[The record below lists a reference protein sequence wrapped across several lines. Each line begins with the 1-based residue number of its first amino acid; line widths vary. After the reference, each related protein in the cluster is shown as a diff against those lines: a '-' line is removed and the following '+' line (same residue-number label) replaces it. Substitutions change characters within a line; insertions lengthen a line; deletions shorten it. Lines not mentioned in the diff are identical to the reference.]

1 MALVVKDRV
10 KVYSSTTGT
19 GTLSLGSAFAGF
31 QTFNNALGD
40 GDTTYYGIFE
50 SSTGEWEVGL
60 GTYTSSGNTLSRD
73 TILESSNAGAAVNLT
88 ADTEV
93 FITYPA
99 DKSVYFDANGDV
111 NLNRDPQSA
120 LQAATKQYVDTIA
133 AAGIH
138 YHDPVRVES
147 PDTAG
152 NLTATY
158 DNGSSGVGATLTNSG
173 TQAALVIDGV
183 TVSTNDRVLIYSQTN
198 GYENGVYTVTNTG
211 SASTNWVLTRAT
223 DADSYGPSDPDSLG
237 QGDAFFVK
245 EGDTGAG
252 ELYVMNTAG
261 EIVFGTTDINFIVV
275 AETAVYSAG
284 DGLTLSGTEF
294 NVGPGTGITVNA
306 TTVSTVQDI
315 ATSATPT
322 FDGLTTTG
330 NITFGDNDKAIFG
343 AGSDLQIYHDGSD
356 SYISDVGTGDLKIQ
370 GANVRLENPSGV
382 RYFQGS
388 SGISYLYNSGDIKLA
403 TTSTGVDIT
412 GTLTSDGL
420 TVYNGTSDPDVLLR
434 NNGTGDV
441 TLTFRRGAADD
452 VYTDWS
458 LINDNGTF
466 TFRSDNSSD
475 PDHTQLTMSQGDI
488 SFYEDTGTTAKFFWD
503 ASAES
508 LGIGTSSP
516 SEKLDVLAGLARFAN
531 NTTPANEADGA
542 AYFGK
547 ISGTAFMSNQ
557 GGVTFRT
564 ASTEAMRIDS
574 SGRVGIGTSSPD
586 ALLNLSS
593 DSASDGAVL
602 RLENSRTSMFGGDKY
617 GQLQFF
623 GNDSS
628 TTASGIRAYINTLS
642 TGGNGEAHMT
652 FGTAAPNS
660 AVAEAMRI
668 DSSGNVGIG
677 TSSPTSKL
685 EVNVNGT
692 SAITVRSSDGGQAN
706 LIFGDQADADR
717 GRVVYSNADESMRFA
732 VNNLVEAMRID
743 SSGNVGIGTSSPSSH
758 LHVKS
763 TSDNI
768 VATRVST
775 NSVDALFQSIES
787 ASLAQIGTTG
797 AHAFTFFT
805 SNQERMRIDSS
816 GNVGI
821 GLTSAG
827 NKLEILGS
835 VVSKALNTD
844 TGFLVGENGS
854 AALLRQYENRPM
866 LFYTNNTERMR
877 IDSSGNLLVGTTD
890 TTLYNNSDGS
900 EGVRIAED
908 HVSIASDARTV
919 FYVNRQTSDGEIIN
933 IRKDG
938 TTVGSIGTSGGVAQ
952 YSGASYASFG
962 AGDVGFFANPA
973 SDALYPVVQTTLA
986 GRDAAI
992 DLGLTTNR
1000 FKDLYLSGGVFLGGT
1015 GAANKLDDYEEGSWT
1030 PVIKVGT
1037 TTNSGTLGNARYI
1050 KIGGM
1055 VTVYLEVYSI
1065 TKSGTGNLEIE
1076 GLPYACGANSRYGA
1090 PFATRYAGIGGGFPV
1105 PLIQASTSVLQ
1116 VQRFDTGSNGYAGAV
1131 TDSQLD
1137 STYSLYSMGMTYFT
1151 S

>member
-516 SEKLDVLAGLARFAN
+516 DAGLSIEAHQTVSSNATLLDGSRVARFKPSSNSGGRDFVQFGFGQYSTAGNDYTNLILQPSIGN
-531 NTTPANEADGA
+531 NGYNSGWYQEVYRPANTSGNGN
-542 AYFGK
+542 YFS
-547 ISGTAFMSNQ
+547 I
-557 GGVTFRT
+557 
-564 ASTEAMRIDS
+564 
-574 SGRVGIGTSSPD
+574 
-586 ALLNLSS
+586 
-593 DSASDGAVL
+593 
-602 RLENSRTSMFGGDKY
+602 
-617 GQLQFF
+617 GQL
-623 GNDSS
+623 
-628 TTASGIRAYINTLS
+628 T
-642 TGGNGEAHMT
+642 
-652 FGTAAPNS
+652 
-660 AVAEAMRI
+660 
-668 DSSGNVGIG
+668 
-677 TSSPTSKL
+677 
-685 EVNVNGT
+685 
-692 SAITVRSSDGGQAN
+692 RSVSGQAT
-706 LIFGDQADADR
+706 QTER
-717 GRVVYSNADESMRFA
+717 
-732 VNNLVEAMRID
+732 MRID
-743 SSGNVGIGTSSPSSH
+743 SSGNVGIGTSSPS
-758 LHVKS
+758 L
-763 TSDNI
+763 N
-768 VATRVST
+768 AT
-775 NSVDALFQSIES
+775 
-787 ASLAQIGTTG
+787 
-797 AHAFTFFT
+797 
-805 SNQERMRIDSS
+805 
-816 GNVGI
+816 
-821 GLTSAG
+821 
-827 NKLEILGS
+827 
-835 VVSKALNTD
+835 
-844 TGFLVGENGS
+844 
-854 AALLRQYENRPM
+854 
-866 LFYTNNTERMR
+866 
-877 IDSSGNLLVGTTD
+877 
-890 TTLYNNSDGS
+890 
-900 EGVRIAED
+900 
-908 HVSIASDARTV
+908 
-919 FYVNRQTSDGEIIN
+919 
-933 IRKDG
+933 
-938 TTVGSIGTSGGVAQ
+938 
-952 YSGASYASFG
+952 
-962 AGDVGFFANPA
+962 
-973 SDALYPVVQTTLA
+973 
-986 GRDAAI
+986 
-992 DLGLTTNR
+992 
-1000 FKDLYLSGGVFLGGT
+1000 
-1015 GAANKLDDYEEGSWT
+1015 
-1030 PVIKVGT
+1030 
-1037 TTNSGTLGNARYI
+1037 
-1050 KIGGM
+1050 
-1055 VTVYLEVYSI
+1055 
-1065 TKSGTGNLEIE
+1065 
-1076 GLPYACGANSRYGA
+1076 
-1090 PFATRYAGIGGGFPV
+1090 
-1105 PLIQASTSVLQ
+1105 
-1116 VQRFDTGSNGYAGAV
+1116 
-1131 TDSQLD
+1131 
-1137 STYSLYSMGMTYFT
+1137 
-1151 S
+1151 

>member
-1 MALVVKDRV
+1 MADKKISELTNITGANLADGDELVVVD
-10 KVYSSTTGT
+10 T
-19 GTLSLGSAFAGF
+19 SASETKAI
-31 QTFNNALGD
+31 TFGEFKNALDTATGFVSIT
-40 GDTTYYGIFE
+40 GDTM
-50 SSTGEWEVGL
+50 TGDL
-60 GTYTSSGNTLSRD
+60 
-73 TILESSNAGAAVNLT
+73 A
-88 ADTEV
+88 
-93 FITYPA
+93 
-99 DKSVYFDANGDV
+99 
-111 NLNRDPQSA
+111 
-120 LQAATKQYVDTIA
+120 
-133 AAGIH
+133 
-138 YHDPVRVES
+138 
-147 PDTAG
+147 
-152 NLTATY
+152 
-158 DNGSSGVGATLTNSG
+158 
-173 TQAALVIDGV
+173 
-183 TVSTNDRVLIYSQTN
+183 
-198 GYENGVYTVTNTG
+198 
-211 SASTNWVLTRAT
+211 
-223 DADSYGPSDPDSLG
+223 
-237 QGDAFFVK
+237 
-245 EGDTGAG
+245 
-252 ELYVMNTAG
+252 
-261 EIVFGTTDINFIVV
+261 
-275 AETAVYSAG
+275 
-284 DGLTLSGTEF
+284 LSG
-294 NVGPGTGITVNA
+294 A
-306 TTVSTVQDI
+306 D
-315 ATSATPT
+315 
-322 FDGLTTTG
+322 
-330 NITFGDNDKAIFG
+330 ITFGDNDKAIFG
-343 AGSDLQIYHDGSD
+343 AGSDLQIYHDGSN
-356 SYISDVGTGDLKIQ
+356 SYISDQGTGDLRILAGEFSVKSASGNTDMIYAVNG
-370 GANVRLENPSGV
+370 GAVT
-382 RYFQGS
+382 
-388 SGISYLYNSGDIKLA
+388 LYNNGNTKLA

-420 TVYNGTSDPDVLLR
+420 TVESTGEAAALFKGYTSVTGVDGV
-434 NNGTGDV
+434 NNGEILLGNNASFQGRISYEGQTNGVLYIENSYNND
-441 TLTFRRGAADD
+441 AADI
-452 VYTDWS
+452 
-458 LINDNGTF
+458 L
-466 TFRSDNSSD
+466 FRSKSSGTAQNKLLID
-475 PDHTQLTMSQGDI
+475 GNGDI

-508 LGIGTSSP
+508 LGIGTTSP
-516 SEKLDVLAGLARFAN
+516 VSITEIVGTNAGGALDVLNLRNAGADGSEVSLNFISSTDPN
-531 NTTPANEADGA
+531 NTAARSTIKSIRSGANSELALA
-542 AYFGK
+542 
-547 ISGTAFMSNQ
+547 TSN
-557 GGVTFRT
+557 
-564 ASTEAMRIDS
+564 S
-574 SGRVGIGTSSPD
+574 
-586 ALLNLSS
+586 
-593 DSASDGAVL
+593 
-602 RLENSRTSMFGGDKY
+602 
-617 GQLQFF
+617 
-623 GNDSS
+623 
-628 TTASGIRAYINTLS
+628 
-642 TGGNGEAHMT
+642 
-652 FGTAAPNS
+652 
-660 AVAEAMRI
+660 EAMRI

-677 TSSPTSKL
+677 TSSPDKNLHIEAEPPVFRMT
-685 EVNVNGT
+685 NPQGT
-692 SAITVRSSDGGQAN
+692 SSLGLSMGKIEWETRDSSASGVIGYIDVVDSNNFGTTFDMAFATGQSGSATE
-706 LIFGDQADADR
+706 R
-717 GRVVYSNADESMRFA
+717 
-732 VNNLVEAMRID
+732 MRID
-743 SSGNVGIGTSSPSSH
+743 SSGNVGIGTSSPAKLLHLKSTAPIMYFEETDIPQAFSIGSGGGKFFIYDETDARQSLTIDSSGNVGIGTATPQSSAGETSLTINGSTTGRLDLRGGGVQAGTISSSGSDMTVQTGYGKPLIIASGTTAYTQFKTNGVERMRIDSSGRVGIGTSSPDDKLHVYSSSSLDHIKVDGPAAINRNVQFSTAGSTRWNIYANSTAETGSNAGSNLSIARYADDGSYIGGAVLIERSTGNVGIGTSSPSSH

-1000 FKDLYLSGGVFLGGT
+1000 FKDLYLSGGVYLGGT
-1015 GAANKLDDYEEGSWT
+1015 GSANKLDDYEEGSWT